1 MEANEDRTVSSGLT
15 GIKQEPEPQ
24 QEDLSFLAPAEQ
36 EELVTMR
43 VEDESP
49 AFREEE
55 LSMRIHDR
63 EQINSSLMA
72 LHDEDAEESM
82 PFLGNPEELE
92 LIEKINTGELN
103 IFDAARQ
110 NDPDRIA
117 KILEIKPE
125 LATRSDWGEC
135 TPLALACMLKSY
147 EAAETLMK
155 AGASAKVRDPLGK
168 LPLDYILN
176 PAKKAYMQRVADR
189 FDRDN
194 EDYLDD
200 DSTVQGPTNEI
211 RDAAFKGDMKKLDQ
225 LLTSHGLG
233 LLKSQDKKGHTPL
246 MFACMGQQI
255 DCAFYLLERGADINQ
270 KTSYD
275 QTADTFVI
283 DRVHRTK
290 VQSFAFKV
298 SPKGRAMY
306 GAMYARRRNEI
317 KEAVADKTADV
328 MDDIREVVKE
338 RENTLMLR
346 ARYLSEF
353 AADWA
358 ENYYVEQGCKG
369 AEKWR
374 MDRWYEWQAEL
385 AREAQGREDM
395 DSEEAYMRHYLF
407 TCEQIAK
414 RKAEEA
420 ERKRLEELAAKE
432 ASERAFRE
440 ERDRMLAEARAEAAK
455 QRQAQLERK
464 VEAQALEEWEQLE
477 RESRQRLW
485 HAHCET
491 KPHKLKLY
499 QRMRFAVTKTVNTQ
513 TRGNFL
519 PNQHTFDNFGGG
531 TWGPRKLKQ
540 EVLGHI
546 NYNQGEV
553 DQVVLSLEE
562 KDKILAMSYR
572 AATPERRKTALM
584 DNMRL

>member
-1 MEANEDRTVSSGLT
+1 MEAEKDKMSSATRSNE
-15 GIKQEPEPQ
+15 
-24 QEDLSFLAPAEQ
+24 
-36 EELVTMR
+36 EELELVLMR
-43 VEDESP
+43 KEDESP
-49 AFREEE
+49 ASRREEV
-55 LSMRIHDR
+55 LMRAEDR
-63 EQINSSLMA
+63 EQVQARFMA
-72 LHDEDAEESM
+72 LHDEDIEESLGY
-82 PFLGNPEELE
+82 LGNPEELD
-92 LIEKINTGELN
+92 LIEMINSGELN

-117 KILEIKPE
+117 KILGIKPE
-125 LATRSDWGEC
+125 LATRSDWGNC

-147 EAAETLMK
+147 EAAEVLMK

-168 LPLDYILN
+168 LPLDYILQ

-189 FDRDN
+189 YDRDN

-211 RDAAFKGDMKKLDQ
+211 RDAAFKGDMRKLDE
-225 LLTSHGLG
+225 LLSADLS

-255 DCAFYLLERGADINQ
+255 DCAFFLLERGADINQ
-270 KTSYD
+270 KTHYD
-275 QTADTFVI
+275 QTADTFII

-328 MDDIREVVKE
+328 MEDIRGVVKE
-338 RENTLMLR
+338 REHILMLR

-358 ENYYVEQGCKG
+358 ENYYVEQGFKG
-369 AEKWR
+369 AVKWR
-374 MDRWYEWQAEL
+374 LDRWHEWQAEL
-385 AREAQGREDM
+385 AREARCRADM
-395 DSEEAYMRHYLF
+395 DSEEDYMRHHLF

-414 RKAEEA
+414 RQAEEA

-455 QRQAQLERK
+455 QRQAQLEKK

-519 PNQHTFDNFGGG
+519 PHQHDFENFGGG
-531 TWGPRKLKQ
+531 TFGPRKLKQ

-546 NYNQGEV
+546 NYQQGEV
-553 DQVVLSLEE
+553 DQAVLSQDER
-562 KDKILAMSYR
+562 DKVLAMRLR
-572 AATPERRKTALM
+572 AAPAERRTTVM
-584 DNMRL
+584 DATRFQ